1 MLALVPTTT
10 PSLNFVGDVAHSL
23 LRDGTS
29 AFAASALATTLLHPL
44 DTLKTRIQSQRYR
57 VGANGAVVRTRPR
70 RELLTDLHAHAAHAP
85 AHPHTRQ
92 QQRERAQLQPLFADL
107 YTGLGSNIL
116 KEAPDAA
123 VYLAL
128 YQCLSQALLADEFGW
143 WASHAT
149 LALLVA
155 GAAGDAAGS
164 VLRLPAE
171 VACKRLQTGVAA
183 GGDHPSEL
191 LQSRRHRRRDNVLGV
206 VLGRATAVDGEP
218 KRAKLRPRPA
228 GRPRRRRLRGRL
240 LASAQERRQQQR
252 LDARLVVGDEL
263 SDEGRMEPIVQRA
276 LQPIGAEGA
285 RRVAERAAQRAQRV
299 LRPLVRAVEQRALG
313 LTQRGAIEGD
323 DLRHRRVGDE
333 RLQVLQHHQL
343 EVLVE
348 FNRRDVQLGEA
359 RADRGW
365 QLLLP
370 KVSARV
376 HGRKDSKVRV
386 RHNLL
391 HNISP
396 LLCQRQRA

>member
-1 MLALVPTTT
+1 MLALVPVTT
-10 PSLNFVGDVAHSL
+10 PALNFVGDVAHSL

-183 GGDHPSEL
+183 GGDA
-191 LQSRRHRRRDNVLGV
+191 LQALGDVPLGGLQVAIYAEAQHSLHTTMEALQAAAPDSAADVLAGV
-206 VLGRATAVDGEP
+206 LAGGLAAALTNPLDVVVTHCATQEGGGGRGPLG
-218 KRAKLRPRPA
+218 
-228 GRPRRRRLRGRL
+228 
-240 LASAQERRQQQR
+240 LASDLVHEQGVGT
-252 LDARLVVGDEL
+252 LARGVG
-263 SDEGRMEPIVQRA
+263 
-276 LQPIGAEGA
+276 
-285 RRVAERAAQRAQRV
+285 
-299 LRPLVRAVEQRALG
+299 LRIAYYAPLVGAWFG
-313 LTQRGAIEGD
+313 LYEAFRGALD
-323 DLRHRRVGDE
+323 SVG
-333 RLQVLQHHQL
+333 Q
-343 EVLVE
+343 
-348 FNRRDVQLGEA
+348 
-359 RADRGW
+359 
-365 QLLLP
+365 
-370 KVSARV
+370 
-376 HGRKDSKVRV
+376 
-386 RHNLL
+386 
-391 HNISP
+391 
-396 LLCQRQRA
+396 

>member
-1 MLALVPTTT
+1 MLTLIPITT

-183 GGDHPSEL
+183 GGDA
-191 LQSRRHRRRDNVLGV
+191 LQALGDV
-206 VLGRATAVDGEP
+206 
-218 KRAKLRPRPA
+218 PRSDW
-228 GRPRRRRLRGRL
+228 
-240 LASAQERRQQQR
+240 LASWAAILARDVPLGGLQVAIYAEAQHS
-252 LDARLVVGDEL
+252 LHTT
-263 SDEGRMEPIVQRA
+263 MEA
-276 LQPIGAEGA
+276 LQAAAPDSAADVLAGVLAGGLAAALTNPLDVVVTHCATQEGGGGRGPLGLASDLVHEQGVGTLA
-285 RRVAERAAQRAQRV
+285 RGVG
-299 LRPLVRAVEQRALG
+299 LRIAYYAPLVGAWFG
-313 LTQRGAIEGD
+313 LYEAFRGALD
-323 DLRHRRVGDE
+323 SVG
-333 RLQVLQHHQL
+333 Q
-343 EVLVE
+343 
-348 FNRRDVQLGEA
+348 
-359 RADRGW
+359 
-365 QLLLP
+365 
-370 KVSARV
+370 
-376 HGRKDSKVRV
+376 
-386 RHNLL
+386 
-391 HNISP
+391 
-396 LLCQRQRA
+396 